1 MTFLRELLAVILGV
15 FISLFIMFAVFAIA
29 VSVLSSSFSS
39 EDIVEV
45 KNNSILTLELEEVIK
60 DFAPRSDDPFASLL
74 DFKDEK
80 IGLNEMINAIENAK
94 SDDRIKGISIE
105 ALEISGGISQM
116 QSLRNK
122 LLEFKETGKFIYAFA
137 DMYTQKNY
145 YLSSVADSLFVNP
158 VGGVDFKGLSTEMY
172 YFKDFQDKYGIKMEV
187 IRHGK
192 YKSAVEPFLSNTMS
206 EENKEQTAS
215 FLNSIWN
222 EVIKDIGFSKNKSN
236 EELNK
241 IADSLMARNPELAV
255 ASGMVHGAVY
265 KDQYRDKFKER
276 VGVKDADDMNYLSLT
291 DYISSGKG
299 RIKSSAKDKIAVI
312 YAQGE
317 IIYGEGDEGTI
328 GQELIITSLKKAREN
343 PHVKAIVLRVNSPG
357 GSGLASD
364 IMWREL
370 ELTSKDLPLVV
381 SMGDMAASGGYY
393 IACNADKIY
402 AEPTTIT
409 GSIGVFGM
417 LPNASEF
424 AGRIGINAEQV
435 GTNHQS
441 TGYSLFEPISS
452 KFYNNVQMD
461 IEDFY
466 KTFVQKVADGRK
478 MTFAQVDS
486 IAQGRVWT
494 GVQAKE
500 IGLVD
505 ELGSLE
511 DAIAAA
517 ADLADL
523 TEYQVRNYPDYDQSL
538 KNMFGGS
545 SFLRSKKDAVLKSEL
560 GQENYQMYKNLKQVT
575 EWQGIQARIPF
586 IFEIK

>member
-1 MTFLRELLAVILGV
+1 
-15 FISLFIMFAVFAIA
+15 MFAVFAIA

-39 EDIVEV
+39 EEIVEV
-45 KNNSILTLELEEVIK
+45 KDNSILTLELEEAIK
-60 DFAPRSDDPFASLL
+60 DYAPKSEDPFAMIF
-74 DFKDEK
+74 DFKEEK

-94 SDDRIKGISIE
+94 TDDRIKGISIE
-105 ALEISGGISQM
+105 AMDINAGISQL

-122 LLEFKETGKFIYAFA
+122 LLEFKETGKFVYAFA
-137 DMYTQKNY
+137 DMYTQRNY

-158 VGGVDFKGLSTEMY
+158 VGGVEFKGLSSEMY
-172 YFKDFQDKYGIKMEV
+172 YFKDFQDKYGVKMEV

-192 YKSAVEPFLSNTMS
+192 YKSAVEPFLSSTMS
-206 EENKEQTAS
+206 AENREQTAS
-215 FLNSIWN
+215 FLNSIWG
-222 EVIKDIGFSKNKSN
+222 ELISDIGFSKSKSN

-241 IADSLMARNPELAV
+241 IADSLFARNPEMAV
-255 ASGMVHGAVY
+255 ANGMVHASVY
-265 KDQYRDKFKER
+265 KDQYRNKLKGL
-276 VGVKDADDMNYLSLT
+276 VGVQNLDDVNYLTLS

-299 RIKSSAKDKIAVI
+299 RIKSSAKDRIAVI

-317 IIYGEGDEGTI
+317 IIYGEGDEETI
-328 GQELIITSLKKAREN
+328 GQDLIVTALKKARKN
-343 PHVKAIVLRVNSPG
+343 PTVKAIVLRINSPG

-370 ELTSKDLPLVV
+370 EITGDQLPLVV
-381 SMGDMAASGGYY
+381 SMGDVAASGGYY
-393 IACNADKIY
+393 MACNADKIF

-409 GSIGVFGM
+409 GSIGVFGI
-417 LPNASEF
+417 LPNISEF

-435 GTNHQS
+435 GTNYQS
-441 TGYSLFEPISS
+441 TGYSLFEPIPS

-486 IAQGRVWT
+486 VAQGRVWT
-494 GVQAKE
+494 GKQARE

-523 TEYQVRNYPDYDQSL
+523 TEYQVRNYPDYDMTL
-538 KNMFGGS
+538 KNIFKGS
-545 SFLRSKKDAVLKSEL
+545 SFISSKKEAVIKAEL
-560 GQENYQMYKNLKQVT
+560 GQDNYQMYKNFKQIS

>member
-1 MTFLRELLAVILGV
+1 MTFLRELLAVILGI

-29 VSVLSSSFSS
+29 VSTLSSSFSS
-39 EDIVEV
+39 EEIVEV
-45 KNNSILTLELEEVIK
+45 KDNSILTLKLEEAIK
-60 DFAPRSDDPFASLL
+60 DYAPKSDDPFAMIF

-80 IGLNEMINAIENAK
+80 IGLNVMINAIENAK
-94 SDDRIKGISIE
+94 TDDRIKGISIE
-105 ALEISGGISQM
+105 AMDINAGISQL

-122 LLEFKETGKFIYAFA
+122 LQEFKETGKFVYAFA
-137 DMYTQKNY
+137 DMYTQRNY

-158 VGGVDFKGLSTEMY
+158 VGGVDFKGLSSEMY
-172 YFKDFQDKYGIKMEV
+172 YFKDFQDKYGVKMEV

-206 EENKEQTAS
+206 AENREQTAS
-215 FLNSIWN
+215 FLNSIWGELIN
-222 EVIKDIGFSKNKSN
+222 DIGFSKNKSN

-241 IADSLMARNPELAV
+241 IADSLFARNPELAV
-255 ASGMVHGAVY
+255 ANGMVHASVY
-265 KDQYRDKFKER
+265 KDQYRNKLKGL
-276 VGVKDADDMNYLSLT
+276 VGVENLDDVNYLTLS

-299 RIKSSAKDKIAVI
+299 RIKSSAKDRIAVI

-317 IIYGEGDEGTI
+317 IIYGEGDEETI
-328 GQELIITSLKKAREN
+328 GQDLIISALKKARKN
-343 PHVKAIVLRVNSPG
+343 PHVKAVVLRINSPG

-370 ELTSKDLPLVV
+370 EITGEQLPLVV
-381 SMGDMAASGGYY
+381 SMGDVAASGGYY
-393 IACNADKIY
+393 MACNADKIF

-409 GSIGVFGM
+409 GSIGVFGI
-417 LPNASEF
+417 LPNISEL

-486 IAQGRVWT
+486 VAQGRVWT
-494 GVQAKE
+494 GKQAKD

-523 TEYQVRNYPDYDQSL
+523 TEYQVRNYPDYDMTL
-538 KNMFGGS
+538 KNMFKGS
-545 SFLRSKKDAVLKSEL
+545 SFISSKKEAVIKAEL
-560 GQENYQMYKNLKQVT
+560 GQDNYKMYKNMKQIS

>member
-1 MTFLRELLAVILGV
+1 
-15 FISLFIMFAVFAIA
+15 
-29 VSVLSSSFSS
+29 
-39 EDIVEV
+39 
-45 KNNSILTLELEEVIK
+45 
-60 DFAPRSDDPFASLL
+60 
-74 DFKDEK
+74 
-80 IGLNEMINAIENAK
+80 
-94 SDDRIKGISIE
+94 
-105 ALEISGGISQM
+105 
-116 QSLRNK
+116 
-122 LLEFKETGKFIYAFA
+122 
-137 DMYTQKNY
+137 
-145 YLSSVADSLFVNP
+145 
-158 VGGVDFKGLSTEMY
+158 
-172 YFKDFQDKYGIKMEV
+172 
-187 IRHGK
+187 
-192 YKSAVEPFLSNTMS
+192 
-206 EENKEQTAS
+206 
-215 FLNSIWN
+215 
-222 EVIKDIGFSKNKSN
+222 
-236 EELNK
+236 
-241 IADSLMARNPELAV
+241 
-255 ASGMVHGAVY
+255 
-265 KDQYRDKFKER
+265 
-276 VGVKDADDMNYLSLT
+276 
-291 DYISSGKG
+291 
-299 RIKSSAKDKIAVI
+299 
-312 YAQGE
+312 
-317 IIYGEGDEGTI
+317 
-328 GQELIITSLKKAREN
+328 
-343 PHVKAIVLRVNSPG
+343 
-357 GSGLASD
+357 
-364 IMWREL
+364 MWREL

-441 TGYSLFEPISS
+441 TGYSFFEPISS

-545 SFLRSKKDAVLKSEL
+545 SFIRSKKDAVLKLEL

>member
-1 MTFLRELLAVILGV
+1 
-15 FISLFIMFAVFAIA
+15 
-29 VSVLSSSFSS
+29 
-39 EDIVEV
+39 
-45 KNNSILTLELEEVIK
+45 
-60 DFAPRSDDPFASLL
+60 
-74 DFKDEK
+74 
-80 IGLNEMINAIENAK
+80 
-94 SDDRIKGISIE
+94 
-105 ALEISGGISQM
+105 
-116 QSLRNK
+116 
-122 LLEFKETGKFIYAFA
+122 
-137 DMYTQKNY
+137 
-145 YLSSVADSLFVNP
+145 
-158 VGGVDFKGLSTEMY
+158 
-172 YFKDFQDKYGIKMEV
+172 
-187 IRHGK
+187 
-192 YKSAVEPFLSNTMS
+192 
-206 EENKEQTAS
+206 
-215 FLNSIWN
+215 
-222 EVIKDIGFSKNKSN
+222 
-236 EELNK
+236 
-241 IADSLMARNPELAV
+241 
-255 ASGMVHGAVY
+255 
-265 KDQYRDKFKER
+265 
-276 VGVKDADDMNYLSLT
+276 MNYLSLT

-328 GQELIITSLKKAREN
+328 GQELIISSLKKAREN

-545 SFLRSKKDAVLKSEL
+545 SFIRGKKDAVLKSEL

>member
-1 MTFLRELLAVILGV
+1 MTFLRELLAVILGI

-29 VSVLSSSFSS
+29 VSALSSSFSS
-39 EDIVEV
+39 EEIVEV
-45 KNNSILTLELEEVIK
+45 KDNSILTLELEETIK
-60 DFAPRSDDPFASLL
+60 DFAPKSDDPFAMIF
-74 DFKDEK
+74 DFKEEK

-94 SDDRIKGISIE
+94 TDDRIKGISIE
-105 ALEISGGISQM
+105 AMEINAGISQL

-122 LLEFKETGKFIYAFA
+122 LLEFKETGKFVYAFA
-137 DMYTQKNY
+137 DMYTQRNY

-158 VGGVDFKGLSTEMY
+158 VGGVDFKGLSSEMY
-172 YFKDFQDKYGIKMEV
+172 YFKDFQDKYGVKMEV

-192 YKSAVEPFLSNTMS
+192 YKSAVEPFLSGTMS
-206 EENKEQTAS
+206 AENREQTAS
-215 FLNSIWN
+215 FLNSIWGELIN
-222 EVIKDIGFSKNKSN
+222 DIGFSKNKSN

-241 IADSLMARNPELAV
+241 IADSLFARNPELAV
-255 ASGMVHGAVY
+255 ANGMVHATIY
-265 KDQYRDKFKER
+265 KDQYRNKLKGL
-276 VGVKDADDMNYLSLT
+276 VGVQKSDDVNYLTLS

-299 RIKSSAKDKIAVI
+299 RIKSSAKDRIAVI

-317 IIYGEGDEGTI
+317 IIYGEGDEETI
-328 GQELIITSLKKAREN
+328 GQDLIITALKKARKN
-343 PHVKAIVLRVNSPG
+343 PHVKAVVLRINSPG

-370 ELTSKDLPLVV
+370 EITGEQLPLVV
-381 SMGDMAASGGYY
+381 SMGDVAASGGYY
-393 IACNADKIY
+393 MACNADKIF

-409 GSIGVFGM
+409 GSIGVFGI
-417 LPNASEF
+417 LPNISEL

-435 GTNHQS
+435 GTNYQS
-441 TGYSLFEPISS
+441 TGYSLFEPISP
-452 KFYNNVQMD
+452 KFYTNVQMD

-486 IAQGRVWT
+486 VAQGRVWT
-494 GVQAKE
+494 GKQAKE

-523 TEYQVRNYPDYDQSL
+523 TEYQVRNYPDYDMTL
-538 KNMFGGS
+538 KNIFKGS
-545 SFLRSKKDAVLKSEL
+545 SFITSKKEAVIKAEL
-560 GQENYQMYKNLKQVT
+560 GQDNYQMYKKMKQVT

>member
-1 MTFLRELLAVILGV
+1 
-15 FISLFIMFAVFAIA
+15 
-29 VSVLSSSFSS
+29 
-39 EDIVEV
+39 
-45 KNNSILTLELEEVIK
+45 
-60 DFAPRSDDPFASLL
+60 
-74 DFKDEK
+74 
-80 IGLNEMINAIENAK
+80 
-94 SDDRIKGISIE
+94 
-105 ALEISGGISQM
+105 
-116 QSLRNK
+116 
-122 LLEFKETGKFIYAFA
+122 
-137 DMYTQKNY
+137 
-145 YLSSVADSLFVNP
+145 
-158 VGGVDFKGLSTEMY
+158 MY

-206 EENKEQTAS
+206 NENREQTLS

-222 EVIKDIGFSKNKSN
+222 EVTRDIGFSKNKSN

-241 IADSLMARNPELAV
+241 IADSLMARNPEMAV
-255 ASGMVHGAVY
+255 ANGMVHGVLY
-265 KDQYRDKFKER
+265 KDQYRDKLKDR
-276 VGVKDADDMNYLSLT
+276 VGVIDADDMNYLSLT

-299 RIKSSAKDKIAVI
+299 RIKSSAKDRIAVI

-328 GQELIITSLKKAREN
+328 GQELIISSLKKARKN
-343 PHVKAIVLRVNSPG
+343 PHVKAIVLRINSPG

-417 LPNASEF
+417 LPNISEF
-424 AGRIGINAEQV
+424 AGRIGVNAEQV
-435 GTNHQS
+435 GTNYQS

-500 IGLVD
+500 LGLVD

-511 DAIAAA
+511 DAIEAA

-538 KNMFGGS
+538 KNIFGGS
-545 SFLRSKKDAVLKSEL
+545 NFIHAKKEAVIKSEL
-560 GQENYQMYKNLKQVT
+560 GLENYQMYKNLKQVT

>member
-1 MTFLRELLAVILGV
+1 MTFLRELLAVILGI

-45 KNNSILTLELEEVIK
+45 KNNSILTLELEEDIK
-60 DFAPRSDDPFASLL
+60 DFAPKSDDPFASLL

-158 VGGVDFKGLSTEMY
+158 VGGIDFKGLSAEMY

-215 FLNSIWN
+215 FLHSIWN

-255 ASGMVHGAVY
+255 ANGMVHGAVY
-265 KDQYRDKFKER
+265 KDQYRNKLKER

-291 DYISSGKG
+291 DYISSGNG

-328 GQELIITSLKKAREN
+328 GQELIITSLKKARKN

-417 LPNASEF
+417 LPNLSEF

-435 GTNHQS
+435 GTNHQA

-466 KTFVQKVADGRK
+466 NTFVQKVADGRK

-545 SFLRSKKDAVLKSEL
+545 SFIRSKKDAALKSEL

-586 IFEIK
+586 VFEIK

>member
-1 MTFLRELLAVILGV
+1 MTFLRELLAVILGI

-39 EDIVEV
+39 EEIVEV
-45 KNNSILTLELEEVIK
+45 KDNSILTLELEEAIK
-60 DFAPRSDDPFASLL
+60 DYAPKSEDPFAMIF
-74 DFKDEK
+74 DFKEEK

-94 SDDRIKGISIE
+94 TDDRIKGISIE
-105 ALEISGGISQM
+105 AMDINAGISQL

-122 LLEFKETGKFIYAFA
+122 LLEFKETGKFVYAFA
-137 DMYTQKNY
+137 DMYTQRNY

-158 VGGVDFKGLSTEMY
+158 VGGVEFKGLSSEMY
-172 YFKDFQDKYGIKMEV
+172 YFKDFQDKYGVKMEV

-192 YKSAVEPFLSNTMS
+192 YKSAVEPFLSSTMS
-206 EENKEQTAS
+206 AENREQTAS
-215 FLNSIWN
+215 FLNSIWG
-222 EVIKDIGFSKNKSN
+222 ELISDIGFSKSKSN

-241 IADSLMARNPELAV
+241 IADSLFARNPEMAV
-255 ASGMVHGAVY
+255 ANGMVHASVY
-265 KDQYRDKFKER
+265 KDQYRNKLKGL
-276 VGVKDADDMNYLSLT
+276 VGVQNLDDVNYLTLS

-299 RIKSSAKDKIAVI
+299 RIKSSAKDRIAVI

-317 IIYGEGDEGTI
+317 IIYGEGDEETI
-328 GQELIITSLKKAREN
+328 GQDLIVTALKKARKN
-343 PHVKAIVLRVNSPG
+343 PTVKAIVLRINSPG

-370 ELTSKDLPLVV
+370 EITGDQLPLVV
-381 SMGDMAASGGYY
+381 SMGDVAASGGYY
-393 IACNADKIY
+393 MACNADKIF

-409 GSIGVFGM
+409 GSIGVFGI
-417 LPNASEF
+417 LPNISEF

-435 GTNHQS
+435 GTNYQS
-441 TGYSLFEPISS
+441 TGYSLFEPIPS

-486 IAQGRVWT
+486 VAQGRVWT
-494 GVQAKE
+494 GKQARE

-523 TEYQVRNYPDYDQSL
+523 TEYQVRNYPDYDMTL
-538 KNMFGGS
+538 KNIFKGS
-545 SFLRSKKDAVLKSEL
+545 SFISSKKEAVIKAEL
-560 GQENYQMYKNLKQVT
+560 GQDNYQMYKNFKQIS

>member
-1 MTFLRELLAVILGV
+1 MTFLRELLAVILGI

-45 KNNSILTLELEEVIK
+45 KNNSILTLELEEDIK
-60 DFAPRSDDPFASLL
+60 DFAPKSDDPFASLL

-158 VGGVDFKGLSTEMY
+158 VGGIDFKGLSAEMY

-215 FLNSIWN
+215 FLHSIWN

-255 ASGMVHGAVY
+255 ANGMVHGAVY
-265 KDQYRDKFKER
+265 KDQYRNKLKER

-291 DYISSGKG
+291 DYISSGNG

-328 GQELIITSLKKAREN
+328 GQELIITSLKKARKN

-417 LPNASEF
+417 LPNLSEF

-435 GTNHQS
+435 GTNHQA

-466 KTFVQKVADGRK
+466 NTFVQKVADGRK

-545 SFLRSKKDAVLKSEL
+545 SFIRSKKDAALKSEL